1 MEPNSAPPTQNEPGS
16 GPRIIPRSQ
25 HSISRQ
31 NISDETLKVL
41 YRLHSLG
48 YKAYLVGGGVR
59 DLYLGKTP
67 KDFDIG
73 TDAPP
78 GRLRKIFRNCRII
91 GRRFR
96 IAHVYFPGNKIV
108 EVATFRRGE
117 VHTIH
122 KPSGVVL
129 IDNQYGTPE
138 EDAKRRD
145 LTINGLFY
153 DIGTYS
159 IIDYVGGVEDLEKR
173 VIRTIKDP
181 DASFREDP
189 VRMVRALR
197 HAARTS
203 FHIEENTYQ
212 SIQRNR
218 QELLKANPSRLM
230 EEVYKDLRGGAAGPF
245 FRKMLDGHLLETF
258 LPTLARQLQEMGE
271 AHVLWRRLQA
281 LDRLVCAGR
290 EFANPVLISLLLHTQ
305 LISDPSA
312 WQLTQ
317 NGASHPKGVWNMMQ
331 HGFQEAG
338 RHMRISRRDREKAV
352 QILLAFLKLSQFVKR
367 RELSPAYQK
376 KSYLGSALDFLEVDL
391 ESRGEDSAVIHEWRE
406 RYAPEP
412 AETAL
417 EGAAP
422 EGFEEGAPA
431 RPSRRGRRRR
441 RRGRGAAGSGA
452 WAAAG
457 SQTHPAPAHP
467 HSGKSGRRQSRRR
480 RGRRHRSPLGHPQG
494 LDPSASK
501 E

>member
-1 MEPNSAPPTQNEPGS
+1 MEPNSAPPNQNEPGS
-16 GPRIIPRSQ
+16 GPRIIPRSE
-25 HSISRQ
+25 HSISRK

-73 TDAPP
+73 TDARP
-78 GRLRKIFRNCRII
+78 GRLKKIFRNCRII

-96 IAHVYFPGNKIV
+96 IAHVFFPGNKIV
-108 EVATFRRGE
+108 EVATFRSGE

-122 KPSGVVL
+122 KPSGTVL

-181 DASFREDP
+181 DASLREDP

-197 HAARTS
+197 HAARTG
-203 FHIEENTYQ
+203 FHIEENTCQ
-212 SIQRNR
+212 AIQRNR

-230 EEVYKDLRGGAAGPF
+230 EEVYKDLRGGAAAPF
-245 FRKMLDGHLLETF
+245 FWKMLEVQLLETF
-258 LPTLARQLQEMGE
+258 LPALAQQLHEIGE
-271 AHVLWRRLQA
+271 SHVLWRRLQA
-281 LDRLVCAGR
+281 LDRMIGSGR

-305 LISDPSA
+305 LIPEPGA
-312 WQLTQ
+312 WQAAE
-317 NGASHPKGVWNMMQ
+317 GAAHPKGVWNLMQ

-338 RHMRISRRDREKAV
+338 RHLRISRRDRERAV

-376 KSYLGSALDFLEVDL
+376 KSYLGGALDFLEVDL
-391 ESRGEDSAVIHEWRE
+391 ESRGEDASVIREWRE
-406 RYAPEP
+406 HFAPEP
-412 AETAL
+412 AEAIL
-417 EGAAP
+417 ESGAP
-422 EGFEEGAPA
+422 EGFEERRPLFGG
-431 RPSRRGRRRR
+431 PSRRHRRRR
-441 RRGRGAAGSGA
+441 RRGGGAGPAAGP
-452 WAAAG
+452 
-457 SQTHPAPAHP
+457 QAHP
-467 HSGKSGRRQSRRR
+467 HPLPPPPHLEKSGKRRSRRR
-480 RGRRHRSPLGHPQG
+480 RRRHRSPPGHQHASG
-494 LDPSASK
+494 PSG
-501 E
+501 